1 MLNKVT
7 LIGRL
12 GADPETRYL
21 PNGSA
26 VSTCSIATSRRWK
39 DKSTNE
45 RKEQAEWHRVV
56 FFGRLGEIVGN
67 YCRKGSQVY
76 VEGRLMTRKWQ
87 DKQLVDHYTTEIIAD
102 ELIMLESVAKS
113 ASSHSAS
120 ESAPPPMSDAPDFED
135 DIPF

>member
-26 VSTCSIATSRRWK
+26 VTTCSIATSRRWT
-39 DKSTNE
+39 DKSTNK
-45 RKEQAEWHRVV
+45 RKEQTEWHRVV
-56 FFGRLGEIVGN
+56 FYGRLGEIVGE

-87 DKQLVDHYTTEIIAD
+87 DKQGVDHYTTEIIAD
-102 ELIMLESVAKS
+102 ELIMLDGAAKS
-113 ASSHSAS
+113 DSNNSAS
-120 ESAPPPMSDAPDFED
+120 DGHPPISDAPDFDD